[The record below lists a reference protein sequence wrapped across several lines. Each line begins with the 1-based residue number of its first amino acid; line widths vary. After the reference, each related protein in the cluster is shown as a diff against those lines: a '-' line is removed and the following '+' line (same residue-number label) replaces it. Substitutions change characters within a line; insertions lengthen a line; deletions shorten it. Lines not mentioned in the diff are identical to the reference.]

1 MNNENRTQ
9 IRLTE
14 CNSDRM
20 ANEKQSLSNLQRFEK
35 FKKPLIYFLM
45 AVVCAGCFY
54 LIFKPKEKN
63 LLVKDVGFNSAVP
76 QAADDKLQSDK
87 QKAYEQQLLEQKNEE
102 KRNTLTTLS
111 DYWNDGQATNLSP
124 GQSALLNSTDKSG
137 MLTNGDQN
145 AMNSYRNAQQT
156 LGNFYNRDDQEVNN
170 LKREI
175 SRLKSE
181 SLNNNS
187 LPKGSGINEQLELM
201 EKSYQ
206 LAAKYLPSSSQQ
218 KETFEEPKASNAIEK
233 SESKETKIKI
243 TTVKNLSKNVVTVLY
258 HEPNDSVFLAG
269 LNRNSFTGIQNEGHL
284 NNPLTTNSIRAVIH
298 QTQLITNESYISL
311 RLTEPM
317 MLGKMKIPEGTL
329 LKASCKFQAG
339 RLQMK
344 ISSIEYQGS
353 IQPVEINIHDNDG
366 QLGLHIPY
374 SPEQNAVKDIVAN
387 MSQSSGT
394 NIMMTQS
401 AGQQIASDL
410 TRGVVQGVSG
420 YFQRKVKMPKV
431 TVKAGHQILLLVKN

>member
-14 CNSDRM
+14 GNSDRM
-20 ANEKQSLSNLQRFEK
+20 ANEEQSLSNLQRFEK

-45 AVVCAGCFY
+45 AVVCAGCLY

-63 LLVKDVGFNSAVP
+63 LLIEDVGFNSAVP

-102 KRNTLTTLS
+102 KRNTLNSLS
-111 DYWNDGQATNLSP
+111 DYWNDSQVTNLLP
-124 GQSALLNSTDKSG
+124 GQSAPLNSTDKSG

-156 LGNFYNRDDQEVNN
+156 LGNFYSRDDQEVSN
-170 LKREI
+170 LKKEI
-175 SRLKSE
+175 SRLKNE
-181 SLNNNS
+181 SLQNNS
-187 LPKGSGINEQLELM
+187 TPKGSGIDEQLELM

-206 LAAKYLPSSSQQ
+206 LAAKYLPSSSHQNGNFV
-218 KETFEEPKASNAIEK
+218 ETKPSDTSVKSEPTEPKVKINSVKHLNKSVVSALYREPSDSTFLAS
-233 SESKETKIKI
+233 
-243 TTVKNLSKNVVTVLY
+243 LSKN
-258 HEPNDSVFLAG
+258 NFI
-269 LNRNSFTGIQNEGHL
+269 GIQGNQD
-284 NNPLTTNSIRAVIH
+284 NNQITQNSIRAVIH
-298 QTQLITNESYISL
+298 QTQLVTAESFISL
-311 RLTEPM
+311 RLSEPM
-317 MLGKMKIPEGTL
+317 MLGKILIPEGTL
-329 LKASCKFQAG
+329 LKALCKFQGG

-344 ISSIEYQGS
+344 ISSIEYRGS
-353 IQPVEINIHDNDG
+353 IQPVEISIHDNDG
-366 QLGLHIPY
+366 QLGLYIPY
-374 SPEQNAVKDIVAN
+374 TPEQNTVNDIVAN

-420 YFQRKVKMPKV
+420 YFQRKVRTPKV
-431 TVKAGHQILLLVKN
+431 TVKASHQILLVAKN

>member
-9 IRLTE
+9 IRVTE
-14 CNSDRM
+14 GNADSVT
-20 ANEKQSLSNLQRFEK
+20 NEEEPMSNLQRFEK
-35 FKKPLIYFLM
+35 LKKPLIYFLM
-45 AVVCAGCFY
+45 AVVCAGCLY
-54 LIFKPKEKN
+54 IIFKPKEKN
-63 LLVKDVGFNSAVP
+63 VNAEEVGFNSAVP

-102 KRNTLTTLS
+102 NRNKLTSLS
-111 DYWNDGQATNLSP
+111 DYWSDNKSANPATQSTSLKSND
-124 GQSALLNSTDKSG
+124 NSG
-137 MLTNGDQN
+137 GLIQGDQN

-156 LGNFYNRDDQEVNN
+156 LGSFYSRDDQEVSN

-175 SRLKSE
+175 SRLKNE
-181 SLNNNS
+181 SQQNIS
-187 LPKGSGINEQLELM
+187 APKGSGINEQLELM

-206 LAAKYLPSSSQQ
+206 LAAKYLPSSSSQ
-218 KETFEEPKASNAIEK
+218 KEAFEEPITSNASEK
-233 SESKETKIKI
+233 SNTKEAKVKI
-243 TTVKNLSKNVVTVLY
+243 TTVKHLSKNVVSALY
-258 HEPNDSVFLAG
+258 REPNDSAFLAG
-269 LNRNSFTGIQNEGHL
+269 LNRNSFTRMQNESQF
-284 NNPLTTNSIRAVIH
+284 NNPLTANSIRAVIH
-298 QTQLITNESYISL
+298 QTQLITNESFISL

-329 LKASCKFQAG
+329 LKASCKFQGG

-353 IQPVEINIHDNDG
+353 IQPVAINIHDNDG
-366 QLGLHIPY
+366 QLGLNIPY
-374 SPEQNAVKDIVAN
+374 SPEQNAVNDIVAN

-420 YFQRKVKMPKV
+420 YFQRKVRMPKV
-431 TVKAGHQILLLVKN
+431 TVKAGHQILLVAKN